1 MKRMGFWICLAMV
14 LVEFTSC
21 AGLRQTMERPRI
33 NIANVRPRE
42 IKLFEQVFDLE
53 LRILNPND
61 APLPINGLAFDLELN
76 EKRFATGVSSDSI
89 TVDRFGSAVV
99 HVQAVTTFWGFLRQV
114 ADLQQTRTPRVTYR
128 IKGIVYSG
136 SPRVKIPF
144 EDSGEF
150 SIPIDLSK

>member
-1 MKRMGFWICLAMV
+1 MKRMVFWLCLAM
-14 LVEFTSC
+14 LGVELTAC
-21 AGLRQTMERPRI
+21 AGLHQSMERPRI

-61 APLPINGLAFDLELN
+61 APLPIDGLAFDLEVN
-76 EKRFATGVSSDSI
+76 EKRFATGVSSDSV

-136 SPRVKIPF
+136 TPRVKIPF

-150 SIPIDLSK
+150 TIPIDLSK